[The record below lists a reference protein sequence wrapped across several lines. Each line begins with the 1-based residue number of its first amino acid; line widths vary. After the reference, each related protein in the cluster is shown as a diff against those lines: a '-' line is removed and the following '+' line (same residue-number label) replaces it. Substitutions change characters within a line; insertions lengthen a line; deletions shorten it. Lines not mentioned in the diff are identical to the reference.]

1 MRLGRRDGEV
11 LRLLTHHDRRRRD
24 REDDAEHDGKRKPR
38 PGFSLL
44 GGDGRRLRTQSLRIG
59 AYGAR
64 PVHLDRHFRR
74 RCETRLV
81 LAPARD
87 NIWSAGALLAR
98 LGGGNNLGEIG
109 RRGGN
114 RTLNGDCR
122 RGPPRDS
129 GACGDLSAR
138 SGGAAVSVA
147 FAVTTAGLPAA
158 PGGRSG
164 APAGEGR
171 VGAAVGF
178 ASRGTSLSAVGAQAR
193 AAKGGAPGAGAG
205 AGEGGEVAEAAFR
218 APAGAPAA
226 RGTGAEACAAA

>member
-98 LGGGNNLGEIG
+98 LGGGNDLGEIG

-114 RTLNGDCR
+114 RTLDGDCR
-122 RGPPRDS
+122 RGPPSRFRRLRRPVGSERRRRRLS
-129 GACGDLSAR
+129 GFRSNHGRPSSRSWREERRAR
-138 SGGAAVSVA
+138 LRG
-147 FAVTTAGLPAA
+147 P
-158 PGGRSG
+158 GRSRCRLCF
-164 APAGEGR
+164 P
-171 VGAAVGF
+171 
-178 ASRGTSLSAVGAQAR
+178 GTSLSAVGAQAR